1 MGFGEGAVPPSKPM
15 SIFEVEEFRQ
25 YAHRM
30 VDFIA
35 NYYRDI
41 AEYPV
46 RSQVQPGY
54 LKPQIPKAAPED
66 PESLDDVLADVQSK
80 IIPGVTHWQ
89 SPSFFAY
96 YPSNASTAAY
106 LGEMLSGGFNI
117 VGFSW
122 ISSPA
127 ATELENVVLDWLGK
141 LLRLPEEF
149 LSSGGG
155 GGVIQGTASEAV
167 CVAMLAA
174 RKRSVAK
181 LMAEGASETE
191 AFGRLT
197 AYVSDQTHVCVQ
209 KAAQI
214 AGVAAN
220 LRVLPTDSSTNFTL
234 SPAAL
239 RKAVAEDAA
248 NGFEPFFLCGTVGTT
263 SSSAVDS
270 VSELGDI
277 ALEHGMWFH
286 VDAAYAGNACICP
299 EFRHNL
305 DGIEKADS
313 YCMNPHKWLLTNFDC
328 STLWLKDP
336 RLLVAAMSTSPEYLR
351 NKATDEKLVVDY
363 KDWQL
368 PLGRRFRSLKL
379 WFIMRLYGA
388 SGLRNYIRKHI
399 LIAKHLESLVQTSDR
414 FEMVAPRN
422 FSLICFRLKPLE
434 NDTDNGKT
442 VNATLLEA
450 INSRGDCFLTHTVL
464 DGVFTLRMAVGST
477 RTELQ
482 HVNEA
487 WTVINTEADRLIEQY
502 FRRLAT

>member
-1 MGFGEGAVPPSKPM
+1 MGFAEGAVPLGKPM
-15 SIFEVEEFRQ
+15 SVFEVEEFRK
-25 YAHRM
+25 YGHRM

-35 NYYRDI
+35 DYYRDI

-54 LKPQIPKAAPED
+54 LECQLPTAAPED

-89 SPSFFAY
+89 SPSFFAF
-96 YPSNASTAAY
+96 YPANFSTAGF
-106 LGEMLSGGFNI
+106 LGDMLSGGLNVI
-117 VGFSW
+117 GFSW

-127 ATELENVVLDWLGK
+127 ATELEQIVLDWLGK
-141 LLRLPEEF
+141 LLQLPEEF
-149 LSSGGG
+149 LFSGGG

-174 RKRSVAK
+174 RKRAVAK

-197 AYVSDQTHVCVQ
+197 GYVSDQTHVSVQ

-220 LRVLPTDSSTNFTL
+220 LRVLPTNSSTNFSL

-248 NGFEPFFLCGTVGTT
+248 NGFLPFFLCGTVGTT
-263 SSSAVDS
+263 SSAAVDPLP
-270 VSELGDI
+270 ELGDI
-277 ALEHGMWFH
+277 ALEYGMWFH
-286 VDAAYAGNACICP
+286 VDAAFAGNACICP
-299 EFRHNL
+299 EVRHNL
-305 DGIEKADS
+305 DGIEKVDS
-313 YCMNPHKWLLTNFDC
+313 YSMNPHKWLLTNFDC

-336 RLLVAAMSTSPEYLR
+336 RQLVAAMSTSPEYLR

-368 PLGRRFRSLKL
+368 PLGRKFRSLKL
-379 WFIMRLYGA
+379 WFTMRLYGA
-388 SGLRNYIRKHI
+388 SGLRKHI
-399 LIAKHLESLVQTSDR
+399 REHIRIAEHLESLVRTSDR

-422 FSLICFRLKPLE
+422 FSLVCFRLKPLE
-434 NDTDNGKT
+434 NDTDNGRT

-450 INSRGDCFLTHTVL
+450 INSRGACFLTHTVL
-464 DGVFTLRMAVGST
+464 DGVFTLRMAIGSS

-482 HVNEA
+482 HVMEA
-487 WTVINTEADRLIEQY
+487 WTIINTEADRLMKH
-502 FRRLAT
+502 